1 MMSHISSFLVITDTA
16 YYVICAV
23 LTVVILAGIYMM
35 SKVKTAILGNR
46 LSALAMAAAIIITLV
61 KYEILPV
68 YVLYIAMVIGFLIGW
83 WLAVKVKMIEM
94 PQLVALYNGFGGA
107 ASAIVGF
114 FAYLGIGA
122 GTDLF
127 AKITSLLAIAIG
139 AITFFGSLVAAGK
152 LHRLINQKPIKLP
165 GHTAI
170 TAGLLLLTVAYAV
183 FAVLPTLSAYPALN
197 AAALLVIATLFGIV
211 FTIRV
216 GGADMPITISL
227 LNSLS
232 GVAGAIAGL
241 AIGDLLLVAVGAIV
255 GASGL
260 ILTRIMCHAMNRS
273 LFAILLGKTT
283 TAPAT
288 EKAEKAAPVE
298 KVEPVAEEKPTET
311 PVEVLKEAK
320 NVIIIP
326 GYGMAVAQAQHL
338 VKELSDRLRANGAT
352 VKYAIHPV
360 AGRMPGHMNVLL
372 CEAGVDYEDLYEMD
386 AINDE
391 FKTADLTIIVGANDV
406 VNPAARD
413 TVGTPISGMPILN
426 ADACPRIMIF
436 NYDLKPGYAGV
447 ENPLYQRGKGV
458 WLVLGDAA
466 ETLKNVLEQWK

>member
-1 MMSHISSFLVITDTA
+1 
-16 YYVICAV
+16 
-23 LTVVILAGIYMM
+23 
-35 SKVKTAILGNR
+35 
-46 LSALAMAAAIIITLV
+46 
-61 KYEILPV
+61 
-68 YVLYIAMVIGFLIGW
+68 
-83 WLAVKVKMIEM
+83 M
-94 PQLVALYNGFGGA
+94 PYDEPEFVC
-107 ASAIVGF
+107 
-114 FAYLGIGA
+114 
-122 GTDLF
+122 D
-127 AKITSLLAIAIG
+127 
-139 AITFFGSLVAAGK
+139 
-152 LHRLINQKPIKLP
+152 
-165 GHTAI
+165 
-170 TAGLLLLTVAYAV
+170 
-183 FAVLPTLSAYPALN
+183 PAW
-197 AAALLVIATLFGIV
+197 
-211 FTIRV
+211 
-216 GGADMPITISL
+216 
-227 LNSLS
+227 
-232 GVAGAIAGL
+232 
-241 AIGDLLLVAVGAIV
+241 
-255 GASGL
+255 
-260 ILTRIMCHAMNRS
+260 
-273 LFAILLGKTT
+273 KTT

-288 EKAEKAAPVE
+288 EKAEAAPVE